1 MPRLLHLFMKNMS
14 RFSKILSCAAALAL
28 AVSCGRTAK
37 ITAVV
42 ADAPSSDVV
51 VKLLDVNRFEV
62 LDTVTL
68 DKTGKLTYKVD
79 VEKGQPEFIYLF
91 RGETRLAS
99 LILNAGDNVTVTAD
113 TTGKCTI
120 EGSEESVKL
129 AEVER
134 EYSAAQARMTAL
146 AYRIDESVNPKYA
159 DELRNELGR
168 EYISYYRSRI
178 KYVME
183 NSHSL
188 SVVPIFFQVIG
199 TDLPLFA
206 QTTDAIHMR
215 NIADS
220 LATVYPESKYVK
232 ALRQEADKRFG
243 YLALQNRIRSA
254 SEIAYPDVELPDING
269 QKQKLTEVDA
279 KVIMLAFWT
288 AEDAAQKM
296 FNLDILKP
304 VYEDYHSKGFE
315 IFQVSLDVDKG
326 LWAQVVKEQKL
337 PWISVCDSKG
347 AASQYAAAYN
357 LPALPAFFI
366 IADGQLVDG
375 SVVDEKSLRD
385 IIKKNLK

>member
-1 MPRLLHLFMKNMS
+1 MS

-42 ADAPSSDVV
+42 ADAPSSDVI

-62 LDTVTL
+62 LDTVAL

-91 RGETRLAS
+91 RGETRIAS

-113 TTGKCTI
+113 TTGKYTV

-134 EYSAAQARMTAL
+134 EYSAVLSRMTAL
-146 AYRIDESVNPKYA
+146 AYRIDEAVNPEYA
-159 DELRNELGR
+159 MELRSQLGK
-168 EYISYYRSRI
+168 EYVSYYRSRV

-183 NSHSL
+183 NSRSL
-188 SVVPIFFQVIG
+188 SVVPIFYQVLG
-199 TDLPLFA
+199 AELPLFGLA
-206 QTTDAIHMR
+206 TDAIHMR
-215 NIADS
+215 NAADS
-220 LATVYPESKYVK
+220 LALVYPESKYVK
-232 ALRQEADKRFG
+232 ALRNEADRRFG
-243 YLALQNRIRSA
+243 YLELQNRIVTA
-254 SEIAYPDVELPDING
+254 GEVAYPEIELPDTKG
-269 QKQKLTEVDA
+269 QKRKLSEVDA

-304 VYEDYHSKGFE
+304 VYEEFHSKGFE
-315 IFQVSLDVDKG
+315 IYQVSLDVDKG
-326 LWAQVVKEQKL
+326 LWAQVVKEQQL
-337 PWISVCDSKG
+337 PWISVCDSRG
-347 AASQYAAAYN
+347 AASEYVTLYN
-357 LPALPAFFI
+357 LPGVPAFFI
-366 IADGQLVDG
+366 IANGELVDG
-375 SVVDEKSLRD
+375 SVIDEKSLRN
-385 IIKKNLK
+385 ILRKYLK